1 MKGTMRDLGMD
12 KTRLVSNLY
21 RTCDSRLG
29 CIDRVTLGQSLMTAI
44 EGDHLMKGAGRE
56 LGMDKT
62 RLVRN
67 LYRTQLGDSD
77 QLVR

>member
-29 CIDRVTLGQSLMTAI
+29 CIDRVTLGQSLMTTI
-44 EGDHLMKGAGRE
+44 EGK
-56 LGMDKT
+56 
-62 RLVRN
+62 
-67 LYRTQLGDSD
+67 
-77 QLVR
+77 